1 MDIQEYKKTVLH
13 LSDEEL
19 INEYFA
25 LLDELA
31 YDFVSFDWDKEAY
44 DQYWQHDRPEYQAQ
58 LKIVEIEMSY
68 RHICL

>member
-1 MDIQEYKKTVLH
+1 MDIQEYKKTVLRF
-13 LSDEEL
+13 SDEEL

-58 LKIVEIEMSY
+58 LKIVEIEMLY

>member
-1 MDIQEYKKTVLH
+1 MNTQEYKKMVLL

-44 DQYWQHDRPEYQAQ
+44 DKYWQHDRPEYQVQ
-58 LKIVEIEMSY
+58 LKIVEVKISY

>member
-1 MDIQEYKKTVLH
+1 MDIQEYKKTVLRF
-13 LSDEEL
+13 SDEEL

-44 DQYWQHDRPEYQAQ
+44 DQYWQHDRPEYQTQ

>member
-1 MDIQEYKKTVLH
+1 MNAQDYKKAVLR

-19 INEYFA
+19 VNEYFG

-44 DQYWQHDRPEYQAQ
+44 DQYWQHDRSEYQAQ
-58 LKIVEIEMSY
+58 LKIVEVELSY
-68 RHICL
+68 RHINL